1 MTRCVREGC
10 SDIAIL
16 KSEAAAF
23 EGDVVGYVVA
33 LVVGTAHVP
42 LPGDVG
48 IIATAGEACGLNLIS
63 V

>member
-48 IIATAGEACGLNLIS
+48 IIATAGEACG
-63 V
+63 